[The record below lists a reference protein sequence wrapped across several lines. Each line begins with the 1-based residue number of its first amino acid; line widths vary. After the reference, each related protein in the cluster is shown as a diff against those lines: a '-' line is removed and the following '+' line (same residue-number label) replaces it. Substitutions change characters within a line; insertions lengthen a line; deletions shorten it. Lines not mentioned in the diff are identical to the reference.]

1 MTCRVRWRQPLT
13 VTTERLGVLKKNIL
27 LIEDDKLVARSIADL
42 LKRCDLH
49 VTIAT
54 GGEVAVKLA
63 QSQSF
68 DLIISDI
75 RMPGELGTEV
85 VKKVNCLQG
94 KPKPFIFITGY
105 ADESYIA
112 EAKRMDCSG
121 FFLKPF
127 DISSLVQQ
135 LENVLNIK
143 LSPSEIPVV
152 EGLPAP
158 SRMKRL
164 FYSALSSQWNPE
176 KEIDWSGPIALNESL
191 TKALA
196 LILSPIIMGEYSAF
210 YGLPQRILSFRDNEV
225 KQYLAVQLVD
235 ETRHAEAFDLYL
247 ARIKGEKE
255 YKKGLRN
262 IYALRFFNG
271 LKKLQDNDQWVTGLY
286 LTEILAHVLLT
297 SYAEKTNCSLTQHL
311 FKMILSDEGRH
322 ISFANYYLREV
333 LKDASRDDHKYMLAI
348 ADSTLKL
355 TEGMIHSYEEPYKA
369 FGLNP
374 EELFNQIKREID
386 IRLTQNILKMNES
399 NS

>member
-1 MTCRVRWRQPLT
+1 MT
-13 VTTERLGVLKKNIL
+13 VTAESLGLLKKKIL
-27 LIEDDKLVARSIADL
+27 LIEDDRLVASSIADL
-42 LKRCDLH
+42 LKRCGLH
-49 VTIAT
+49 VSIAT
-54 GGEVAVKLA
+54 GRELALKLA

-85 VKKVNCLQG
+85 VKQINSIQPE
-94 KPKPFIFITGY
+94 PKPFIFITGY
-105 ADESYIA
+105 SDESYIE
-112 EAKRMDCSG
+112 EAKRMGCNG

-127 DISSLVQQ
+127 DVSALIQN
-135 LENVLNIK
+135 LESVLNLK
-143 LSPSEIPVV
+143 LNPSEPPVV

-176 KEIDWSGPIALNESL
+176 KEIDWNGPIKLTEPLSKSL
-191 TKALA
+191 AS
-196 LILSPIIMGEYSAF
+196 ILSPIIMGEYSAF
-210 YGLPQRILSFRDNEV
+210 YGLPQRILSFRDYEV

-247 ARIKGEKE
+247 ARIKSEKG

-297 SYAEKTNCSLTQHL
+297 SYAEKTNCPLTQHL

-322 ISFANYYLREV
+322 ISFSNYYLRTV
-333 LKDASRDDHKYMLAI
+333 LKDASKDDRKYMVAI
-348 ADSTLKL
+348 TDNTLKL

-374 EELFNQIKREID
+374 EELFNQIKREVD

-399 NS
+399 SR